1 METKDVI
8 LELRTRSGLS
18 QEALAEKLFVTRQAV
33 SRWET
38 GETIP
43 NAEALKLLSKLFDV
57 SINTLLGSPRTLICQ
72 CCGMPLE
79 SKGLAAQADAKAEE
93 MVRAIWAASADG
105 TAPVVL
111 DTSPCSFR
119 LKKHLKDAG
128 LQVLDLVEFI
138 HDHLLD
144 RLTFT
149 KQTEPVVLHLTCSTR
164 RMGLDAKM
172 KAVAAACATEVV
184 VPEDVGCCG
193 FAGDKGFTT
202 PELNAHALR
211 HLSKDI
217 PAGAKAGYSNSRT
230 CEIGLSDHS
239 GLPYRSIVYL
249 VDACSTPKA
258 PATAS
263 TRASEP
269 AF

>member
-1 METKDVI
+1 MSLQLQGIARTVGGSTHLHPVDAL
-8 LELRTRSGLS
+8 LEPGLH
-18 QEALAEKLFVTRQAV
+18 V
-33 SRWET
+33 
-38 GETIP
+38 
-43 NAEALKLLSKLFDV
+43 
-57 SINTLLGSPRTLICQ
+57 LLGPTGAGKTSLMRLMAGLDAPTAGRLLQDGQDVTGVPVRQRSVAFVYQQFINYPSLSVFENIASPL
-72 CCGMPLE
+72 
-79 SKGLAAQADAKAEE
+79 
-93 MVRAIWAASADG
+93 
-105 TAPVVL
+105 
-111 DTSPCSFR
+111 R
-119 LKKHLKDAG
+119 LKGEERGAIERRVREVASLLH
-128 LQVLDLVEFI
+128 I
-138 HDHLLD
+138 DHLLD
-144 RLTFT
+144 RLNFT
-149 KQTEPVVLHLTCSTR
+149 RQTEPVVLHLTCSTR

-172 KAVAAACATEVV
+172 KAVAAVCATQVV